1 MLDSLCD
8 RDFTDVETISVDGD
22 SDDETAPLRYFRR
35 ATWEAVG
42 GFNEEL
48 LTNEDYEFYLRI
60 RQRGGRIYFD
70 PNIRYEYFARPTF
83 KLLAQ
88 HYLTLWL
95 VEGANAEVAP
105 QFDSRSLIDSALVV
119 GGERDYFVLSAVVDH
134 LWRVCVDRVNRIVET
149 QCAFR
154 IMDRLRLQDHSLQF
168 ELGRLSRIDKW
179 R

>member
-1 MLDSLCD
+1 MISVVIPCRNEARHVERLLDSPCD

-42 GFNEEL
+42 GFNDEL
-48 LTNEDYEFYLRI
+48 LMNEDYEFYLRI

-70 PNIRYEYFARPTF
+70 PNIRYEYFTRPTF

-95 VEGANAEVAP
+95 VEGANML
-105 QFDSRSLIDSALVV
+105 R
-119 GGERDYFVLSAVVDH
+119 
-134 LWRVCVDRVNRIVET
+134 WRPSSIRVR
-149 QCAFR
+149 
-154 IMDRLRLQDHSLQF
+154 
-168 ELGRLSRIDKW
+168 
-179 R
+179 